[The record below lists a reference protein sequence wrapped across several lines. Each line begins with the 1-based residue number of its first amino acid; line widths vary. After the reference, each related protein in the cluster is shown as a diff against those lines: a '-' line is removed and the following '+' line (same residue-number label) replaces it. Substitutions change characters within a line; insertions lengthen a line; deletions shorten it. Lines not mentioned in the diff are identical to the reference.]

1 MQKRTVVAFST
12 MLLMLCGIMLRVYQ
26 LTSGSLAQAA
36 DQQASM
42 TVQVASARGT
52 IYDRNLVPLV
62 NTEKEYRAA
71 VAPTSEAVAALSD
84 CLMESQQETVLDRLQ
99 KGQPA
104 VALLSGLT
112 PPTEGISLVSA
123 PVRYGKTVLAP
134 HVVGYLSGDGING
147 AAGIEQAYNDW
158 LNACGGEAT
167 VTYSADAMGKPLQDT
182 DPKLVNTLDNAKA
195 GVVLTLDADI
205 QKITE
210 RVAKNYIQKGAVL
223 VMEPSSGQILSMVSL
238 PDYQPDTV
246 AESLENEDSPLL
258 NRALCNYNCGSVFK
272 IVSAAAA
279 LEAGVST
286 EYSYTCT
293 GKYSIEELNFH
304 CHNRLGHGQLNML
317 QAFGKSC
324 NPYFINLMQ
333 QVGGEKLYDMAV
345 TLGFD
350 RPIVLA
356 EGLKT
361 ARAVLPTEEDLRSP
375 AEVANLSFGQ
385 GSLLATP
392 VHMAQL
398 VGTVVNGGELVRP
411 TLYRGTVD
419 KDGILQEAAP
429 TAPQHAFSENTA
441 AILRQMMAY
450 TIEEGTGTKAKPI
463 EGGAGAKTGTAET
476 GWEEDGQEVIQSWI
490 AGYYPAEDPQYVI
503 VVLEED
509 ADESAAHTSAVFK
522 QLCEEFCM
530 LEKVKSE

>member
-1 MQKRTVVAFST
+1 MR
-12 MLLMLCGIMLRVYQ
+12 
-26 LTSGSLAQAA
+26 
-36 DQQASM
+36 
-42 TVQVASARGT
+42 
-52 IYDRNLVPLV
+52 
-62 NTEKEYRAA
+62 
-71 VAPTSEAVAALSD
+71 
-84 CLMESQQETVLDRLQ
+84 
-99 KGQPA
+99 
-104 VALLSGLT
+104 
-112 PPTEGISLVSA
+112 

-361 ARAVLPTEEDLRSP
+361 AGPCFLRKKTCVPRQRWPISP
-375 AEVANLSFGQ
+375 LVKAPFWRHPCIWPNWWARWSTAGNWCAPPCTGEPWIRTAYSRKRRLRRLSTHFQ
-385 GSLLATP
+385 KT
-392 VHMAQL
+392 
-398 VGTVVNGGELVRP
+398 RP
-411 TLYRGTVD
+411 PSYAR
-419 KDGILQEAAP
+419 
-429 TAPQHAFSENTA
+429 
-441 AILRQMMAY
+441 
-450 TIEEGTGTKAKPI
+450 
-463 EGGAGAKTGTAET
+463 
-476 GWEEDGQEVIQSWI
+476 
-490 AGYYPAEDPQYVI
+490 
-503 VVLEED
+503 
-509 ADESAAHTSAVFK
+509 
-522 QLCEEFCM
+522 
-530 LEKVKSE
+530 